1 MDLLILLGKTL
12 LLRPYVFFFLAVAL
26 VASSRLLGRR
36 RTVALFGIT
45 WLTAFVCE
53 FSSTR
58 IGFPFGDY
66 YYTGSTV
73 GEELYLSNIPFMD
86 SLSFTFLLFASYCLA
101 LWLLLPAE
109 PSSEPSCRVL
119 LTRES
124 LSWPVIG
131 LTCLLF
137 MLIDVVID
145 PAALR
150 GERWFLGR
158 IYGYPDPGVYFGV
171 PLANFAGWFVVGLMA
186 MTVYRALDRQSR
198 RLPAFPDTVPVR
210 DVLLGCGLY
219 YGVLLFNLVMT
230 FWIGE
235 WLLGLTGCLLYVPV
249 TVLAVWKFRG
259 LSASA
264 PSSVCHPRH
273 S

>member
-1 MDLLILLGKTL
+1 MDVPLLLWKTL

-36 RTVALFGIT
+36 RTGALFGVT

-53 FSSTR
+53 LSSTR

-73 GEELYLSNIPFMD
+73 GEELYLANVPFMD

-101 LWLLLPAE
+101 LWLVLPVE
-109 PSSEPSCRVL
+109 PASPDSGRRL
-119 LTRES
+119 LTRAS

-145 PAALR
+145 PVALR
-150 GERWFLGR
+150 GDRWYLGL

-171 PLANFAGWFVVGLMA
+171 PLANFAGWFVVGLIA
-186 MTVYRALDRQSR
+186 MTGYRLLDRSGT
-198 RLPAFPDTVPVR
+198 LPAFPDAVPAT
-210 DVLLGCGLY
+210 DVLAGCGLY
-219 YGVLLFNLVMT
+219 YLVLLFNLAMT

-235 WLLGLTGCLLYVPV
+235 WLLGLVGCLLYVPV
-249 TVLAVWKFRG
+249 TALALQKRRR
-259 LSASA
+259 LS
-264 PSSVCHPRH
+264 
-273 S
+273 